1 MLKSG
6 VPSSPPGVS
15 QSVVVRKVTRRLL
28 PFIGLCYIVLYLDRT
43 NIGVAA
49 LQMNDELG
57 ISASVFGFA
66 AGVYFWSYTLS
77 EPFSNYILT
86 RVGTRKWITRIM
98 ITWGIV
104 TIATAFVNGATTLI
118 LARVLLGFA
127 EAGFSPGM
135 LFFVSRWFPAARRG
149 VAMSWIVTFIC
160 LSGLLTPVSTE
171 ILTAFDGAA
180 GLAGWRWLFI
190 LTGIPAVIVG
200 ILFFAVIRDRPSEA
214 RFLSPDER
222 AWLQDEIDREAE
234 NAPTVDHGFAAGI
247 RSGRVWVLILV
258 FICVTF
264 SLNGLQ
270 LWFPQMLQAL
280 GTPTAAIGWIAAV
293 PSLVAILPM
302 IYWNRHSDR
311 TGERPVHFIVS
322 AVVAAIGFVIAGA
335 FVGEPVVAVVGFCIA
350 GIGLYGAMAIFV
362 TMPSTFLFGA
372 ALAAGFGL
380 INGLGN
386 IGGYLGPQVTGWI
399 KDATGSF
406 APAVLVFA
414 GAMALAAVITAILRG
429 RGAMPGVAAGTAG
442 MAGTVAPAAAEA
454 APAPRPP
461 A

>member
-1 MLKSG
+1 MSKTN
-6 VPSSPPGVS
+6 VPSLKAAVDEA
-15 QSVVVRKVTRRLL
+15 VVIKKVTRKLL

-57 ISASVFGFA
+57 ISASMFGFA

-104 TIATAFVNGATTLI
+104 TIATAFVNGAPMLI
-118 LARVLLGFA
+118 VARILLGFA

-160 LSGLLTPVSTE
+160 LSGLLTPICTG
-171 ILTAFDGAA
+171 ILTTFDGVA
-180 GLAGWRWLFI
+180 GMSGWRWLFI
-190 LTGIPAVIVG
+190 LTGIPAVVIG
-200 ILFFAVIRDRPSEA
+200 FIFYAIIRDRPA
-214 RFLSPDER
+214 DAKFLTPAER
-222 AWLQDEIDREAE
+222 AWLQGEIDREDA
-234 NAPTVDHGFAAGI
+234 ATPASTHGFAAGV
-247 RSGRVWVLILV
+247 RSGQTWVLIGV

-280 GTPTAAIGWIAAV
+280 GAPTAAIGWIAAV
-293 PSLVAILPM
+293 PSLIAIVPL
-302 IYWNRHSDR
+302 ILWNRHSDR
-311 TGERPVHFIVS
+311 TGERPLHFIAS
-322 AVVAAIGFVIAGA
+322 ASVAAVGFLIAGL
-335 FVGEPVVAVVGFCIA
+335 AVNQPAIAIVGFCIA
-350 GIGLYGAMAIFV
+350 GVGLYSALAIFV

-372 ALAAGFGL
+372 ALAAGFGM

-399 KDATGSF
+399 KEATGSF
-406 APAVLVFA
+406 TPAVLVFG
-414 GAMALAAVITAILRG
+414 GAMALAAIVTAVLRAYG
-429 RGAMPGVAAGTAG
+429 KRRGAAI
-442 MAGTVAPAAAEA
+442 PASTEA
-454 APAPRPP
+454 RQPVGS
-461 A
+461 

>member
-1 MLKSG
+1 MKST
-6 VPSSPPGVS
+6 VPSGPAAVNEAA
-15 QSVVVRKVTRRLL
+15 VIAKITRRLL

-57 ISASVFGFA
+57 ISASMYGFA

-86 RVGTRKWITRIM
+86 RVGTRTWITRIM

-104 TIATAFVNGATTLI
+104 TMATAFVNGAPTLI

-135 LFFVSRWFPAARRG
+135 LFFVSRWFPAERRG

-160 LSGLLTPVSTE
+160 LSGLLTPIATG
-171 ILTAFDGAA
+171 ILTAFDGVA
-180 GLAGWRWLFI
+180 GISGWRWLFI
-190 LTGIPAVIVG
+190 LTGIPAVILG
-200 ILFFAVIRDRPSEA
+200 IVFYAVIRDRPSQA
-214 RFLSPDER
+214 AFLTPPER
-222 AWLQDEIDREAE
+222 EWLQAKIDDESAGTP
-234 NAPTVDHGFAAGI
+234 AVDHRFAAGL

-270 LWFPQMLQAL
+270 LWFPQMLKAL
-280 GTPTAAIGWIAAV
+280 GAPSAAIGWIAAI

-311 TGERPVHFIVS
+311 TGERPVHFMVS
-322 AVVAAIGFVIAGA
+322 AAVAAVGFVVAGA
-335 FVGEPVVAVVGFCIA
+335 FSAQPTVAIVGFCIA
-350 GIGLYGAMAIFV
+350 GVGLYSAMAIFV

-406 APAVLVFA
+406 APAIFVFGA
-414 GAMALAAVITAILRG
+414 AMA
-429 RGAMPGVAAGTAG
+429 VAAGITA
-442 MAGTVAPAAAEA
+442 VLRSSLSPAVESSEPALRPEA
-454 APAPRPP
+454 RSS
-461 A
+461 